1 MILGAIIRFQ
11 AHGRLEDVMARKTSR
26 AALIISEE
34 QHQELERLAQ
44 SRTAPRREV
53 ERAGI
58 LLGYAGGQ
66 GITEIERALRVSRPT
81 IYKCVDKALAAG
93 VAAGLKDR
101 FHRPREAR
109 ITPGAKAWVIDL
121 ACRKPCELGLAAEL
135 WTLSELARHAREQA
149 PAAGHASL
157 AQAGKATIWRILNAQ
172 VVKPHRIQ
180 YYLEQRDPEF
190 EEKMREVLLV
200 YQDVAL
206 QNAKTTEATPPAA
219 VITVSL
225 DEKPGVQAIGNTALD
240 LPPRP
245 RRYSTWQRDHE
256 YVRHG
261 TLSILAALD
270 LHDGHI
276 TAQVHPRHRSREH
289 ILLLKELDAYYPAH
303 CTIRVI
309 LDNHS
314 SHISKETMAY
324 LATRPNRFVYVHTPK
339 HGSWLNLIE
348 MTFSKMA
355 RSFLRRIRV
364 RSREELKERILKG
377 VAEMNRAPTVMRWKK
392 FDLGLT

>member
-1 MILGAIIRFQ
+1 MIFGAIMPFQ
-11 AHGRLEDVMARKTSR
+11 AHWRLEGAMARKTSR
-26 AALIISEE
+26 AALQVSDQERL
-34 QHQELERLAQ
+34 ELERLAQ

-58 LLGYAGGQ
+58 LLRYAGGQ
-66 GITEIERALRVSRPT
+66 GITEIERALHVSRPT

-93 VAAGLKDR
+93 VASGLKDR
-101 FHRPREAR
+101 YHRPREAV
-109 ITPGAKAWVIDL
+109 ITESAKAWVINL

-135 WTLSELARHAREQA
+135 WTLSELARYAREQA
-149 PAAGHASL
+149 PAGGHASL

-172 VVKPHRIQ
+172 VIKPHRVQ

-190 EEKMREVLLV
+190 EEKMREVLMV
-200 YQDVAL
+200 YQEVAL
-206 QNAKTTEATPPAA
+206 QSAKTSGPTPPA

-225 DEKPGVQAIGNTALD
+225 DEKPGVQAIENTAPD
-240 LPPRP
+240 LPPQP
-245 RRYSTWQRDHE
+245 GTYATWSRDHE
-256 YVRHG
+256 YIRHG

-289 ILLLKELDAYYPAH
+289 IALLKELDAYYPAH

-348 MTFSKMA
+348 MAFSKMA

-364 RSREELKERILKG
+364 RSRDELKERILKG
-377 VAEMNRAPTVMRWKK
+377 IAEMNGAPKVMRWKK
-392 FDLGLT
+392 FDLGLA

>member
-1 MILGAIIRFQ
+1 
-11 AHGRLEDVMARKTSR
+11 MARKTSR
-26 AALIISEE
+26 AALQVSDEE
-34 QHQELERLAQ
+34 RLELERLAQ

-58 LLGYAGGQ
+58 LLRYADGQ
-66 GITEIERALRVSRPT
+66 GITEIERVLHVSRPT

-93 VAAGLKDR
+93 VASGLKDR
-101 FHRPREAR
+101 FHRPREPV
-109 ITPGAKAWVIDL
+109 ITESAKAWVINL

-135 WTLSELARHAREQA
+135 WTLSELARYAREQA
-149 PAAGHASL
+149 PAAGQASL

-172 VVKPHRIQ
+172 VIKPHRVQ

-190 EEKMREVLLV
+190 EEKMREVLMV
-200 YQDVAL
+200 YQEVAL
-206 QNAKTTEATPPAA
+206 QSAKTSGPTPPA

-225 DEKPGVQAIGNTALD
+225 DEKPSVQAIANTAPD
-240 LPPRP
+240 LPPQP
-245 RRYSTWQRDHE
+245 GTYATWSRDHE
-256 YVRHG
+256 YIRHG

-348 MTFSKMA
+348 MAFSKMA

-364 RSREELKERILKG
+364 RSRDELKERILKG
-377 VAEMNRAPTVMRWKK
+377 IAEMNRAPKVMRWKK
-392 FDLGLT
+392 FDLGVA